1 MISPQLASNPA
12 AHQHPVAVAQ
22 KSGPGEVRNGLLD
35 EQMDGKVEQTIAY
48 MMQHLDEP
56 LPVSRL
62 AALANVSCSHYFA
75 VFKRRT
81 GYAPIEFFIRLRMYH
96 ACRLLDGTSLSVK
109 GVAAALGYDDPFYFS
124 RVFKSVN
131 RIAPSEYRM
140 MAREFRDTVCGAALP
155 LARCAQR
162 TSIANTER
170 HAFDNGTR
178 AEHDPALT
186 LLRTGSCRPSFQTT
200 L

>member
-1 MISPQLASNPA
+1 MIRPELESNPTAGQRPA
-12 AHQHPVAVAQ
+12 AFKVC
-22 KSGPGEVRNGLLD
+22 GTELLKGIPD
-35 EQMDGKVEQTIAY
+35 VQPDGKVEQTVVY
-48 MMQHLDEP
+48 MMQNLDKP

-96 ACRLLDGTSLSVK
+96 ACRLLDATSLSVK

-131 RIAPSEYRM
+131 RVAPSEYRV
-140 MAREFRDTVCGAALP
+140 MAQEFRETVRSAALP
-155 LARCAQR
+155 LDRSTGRGVRR
-162 TSIANTER
+162 TMTANPAR
-170 HAFDNGTR
+170 HAFDDTSR
-178 AEHDPALT
+178 PEQSRALT
-186 LLRTGSCRPSFQTT
+186 LLHKESCRPAF
-200 L
+200 